1 MQPTRIFIPQLSKEA
16 EAWYIWIWNTFSPFY
31 EMYTLIG
38 QSFGDTVEAKEA
50 RFIRLTYSL
59 LPMFGCEEISF
70 SRPLASAR
78 IFNCG
83 DVYMVFYVH
92 RYVEEPKGKPKI
104 DFDVIKDRIS
114 NELLVIAP
122 YPLPF
127 EFALGS
133 QPTLNIDIGRYR
145 VKRLELFKSRPGL
158 DIYLDWLQLRGGLPK
173 VTRIPIDFSIPSYS
187 TSPIGIVFSSSSI
200 DRIRTKEQADV
211 ATKVLS
217 AIYEHKRDEIA
228 GYVEKVSE
236 FLSKIFRG
244 LTTYLLY

>member
-1 MQPTRIFIPQLSKEA
+1 MQPSRVFIPELSKEA
-16 EAWYIWIWNTFSPFY
+16 EAWYIWMWNTFKPFY
-31 EMYTLIG
+31 EMYTLIE
-38 QSFGDTVEAKEA
+38 QSFENIVEAKEA

-70 SRPLASAR
+70 SRPLARAR
-78 IFNCG
+78 IFDCG

-104 DFDVIKDRIS
+104 DFEVIKDRIS
-114 NELLVIAP
+114 NQLLVIAS

-133 QPTLNIDIGRYR
+133 QPTLNIDIGRCR
-145 VKRLELFKSRPGL
+145 IKRLELFKSRPGL

-187 TSPIGIVFSSSSI
+187 TSPIGIVFSSI
-200 DRIRTKEQADV
+200 DGIRTKEQADI

-217 AIYEHKRDEIA
+217 AIYEQKRGEIT

-236 FLSKIFRG
+236 FLDKIFRG

>member
-16 EAWYIWIWNTFSPFY
+16 EAWYIWIWNTFRPFY
-31 EMYTLIG
+31 EMYTLIK
-38 QSFGDTVEAKEA
+38 QSFEDTVETREA
-50 RFIRLTYSL
+50 RFIRLMYSL

-70 SRPLASAR
+70 SHPLASSR
-78 IFNCG
+78 IFDCG
-83 DVYMVFYVH
+83 DIYMDFYVQ

-104 DFDVIKDRIS
+104 DFEVIENRIS

-133 QPTLNIDIGRYR
+133 QPTLNIDIGRCR
-145 VKRLELFKSRPGL
+145 IKRLELFKSRPGL
-158 DIYLDWLQLRGGLPK
+158 DIYLDWLQLRSGLPQ
-173 VTRIPIDFSIPSYS
+173 VTKIPINLVIPSYS
-187 TSPIGIVFSSSSI
+187 TSPIGIIFTSTEGVW
-200 DRIRTKEQADV
+200 TKEQADV

-217 AIYEHKRDEIA
+217 AIYEQKRDEIT

-236 FLSKIFRG
+236 FLDKIFRG
-244 LTTYLLY
+244 LSIYLLY